1 LRRLL
6 DDAVKT
12 AHDREPA
19 EERRR
24 RAAPEADAGIATH
37 TPPGADLNSATV
49 LSNPSLLRI
58 QRLAGNNA
66 VLRLMLN
73 EAQRRERRGG
83 TGKEG
88 DRSDADHAADGVIE
102 LDEDQKNPKEQAR
115 EKQQHHQ
122 EMKEASP
129 GAKVPRPPPTAKPT
143 SGDGGTSTT
152 A

>member
-73 EAQRRERRGG
+73 EAQRRGG

-102 LDEDQKNPKEQAR
+102 LDEDRKNPKEQVR